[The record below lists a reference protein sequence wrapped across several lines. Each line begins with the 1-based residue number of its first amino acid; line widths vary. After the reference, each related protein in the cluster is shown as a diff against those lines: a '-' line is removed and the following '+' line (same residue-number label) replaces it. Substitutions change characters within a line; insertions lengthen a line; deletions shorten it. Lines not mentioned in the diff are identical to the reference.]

1 MVSTLTFG
9 FAAEVLLNFDAS
21 VPGSVLCLTCASAVC
36 SLYTTVYS
44 VLEFYYVAMLTAGD
58 LKSQYVEET
67 GVKGLRS
74 HVQRRQELDDLARRV
89 DAMTSTACGK
99 FYPNID

>member
-1 MVSTLTFG
+1 MSTLTFG
-9 FAAEVLLNFDAS
+9 FAANVLLNFDAS

-67 GVKGLRS
+67 GVNGLRS
-74 HVQRRQELDDLARRV
+74 QRRQELDDLARRV
-89 DAMTSTACGK
+89 DAMTSTGCGK
-99 FYPNID
+99 FYPTLTD